1 MTDILRL
8 AHLSDPH
15 LPGPLP
21 SGAEWLGKRGLSA
34 LNWLRKRRHLHRV
47 EVAAAVAADLA
58 AQAPDMVAMTGDL
71 VNFGLAEEFAA
82 ARDWLARLGP
92 PGRVIVT
99 PGNHDALVRG
109 WQAGLAALGP
119 HPGARGMEQ
128 PRMRVTGGV
137 ALIAVSTAIPTPPL
151 RATGRIGADG
161 RARLA
166 ALLCAAREEGRLPV
180 VLMHHPPTAVT
191 VPRRRLLDG
200 AETSAVLAQGGAG
213 LVLHGHTHRPD
224 LSWIEAPVGRIPVL
238 GVPSASMCPRAAAP
252 GAWRLIELARSG
264 GSWTATVQERAITL
278 AGDLRPVAPVTLSL
292 PGPAPCDAR
301 GGA

>member
-1 MTDILRL
+1 MLRL
-8 AHLSDPH
+8 AHVSDPH

-21 SGAEWLGKRGLSA
+21 RGAAWFGKRGLSA
-34 LNWLRKRRHLHRV
+34 FNWLRRRRRLHRA
-47 EVAAAVAADLA
+47 EIAAAVAADLA

-119 HPGARGMEQ
+119 HPGAEGLDR
-128 PRMRVTGGV
+128 PRMRVAGDV
-137 ALIAVSTAIPTPPL
+137 ALIAVSTAIPTPPF
-151 RATGRIGADG
+151 RATGRIGAA
-161 RARLA
+161 ARESLA
-166 ALLCAAREEGRLPV
+166 ALLREARTAGRLPV
-180 VLMHHPPTAVT
+180 VLMHHPPTAIT
-191 VPRRRLLDG
+191 APRRRLLDG
-200 AETSAVLAQGGAG
+200 AETCAVLAEAGAG

-224 LSWIEAPVGRIPVL
+224 LSWIDGAAGRIPVM
-238 GVPSASMCPRAAAP
+238 GVPSASLCAEAGSP
-252 GAWRLIELARSG
+252 GAWRLIGLARSG
-264 GSWTATVQERAITL
+264 GGWTATVTERAVTP
-278 AGDLRPVAPVTLSL
+278 AGDVRPFAPITLSL
-292 PGPAPCDAR
+292 PGPPPCDAR